1 MYHIKNMKLDKENTK
16 QIIKIVV
23 IAIVLLVALL
33 NIEPVWNVCK
43 TFLSILSPF
52 ICGLAI
58 AFILNIFM
66 RFYEEKLFKTKKK
79 RKNNSKEITQ
89 SEKNNQ
95 SNNIMTKASNNV
107 INKTNLE
114 KENKQNKDNKNG
126 KRVVSIALSIITIV
140 AVVTIIMLLIIPQFV
155 EIIKNLIINMP
166 TYLESLKD
174 WAIDLTQR
182 VPEINNFIQNIQID
196 TEALKNGLMNISK
209 GVLDVTINQVSGL
222 VSGIVNFFIAIVFA
236 VYILANKEGLK
247 VQAKE
252 FIYARIPEERADY
265 ILKVSI

>member
-1 MYHIKNMKLDKENTK
+1 MKLDKENTK

-126 KRVVSIALSIITIV
+126 KRVV
-140 AVVTIIMLLIIPQFV
+140 F
-155 EIIKNLIINMP
+155 
-166 TYLESLKD
+166 
-174 WAIDLTQR
+174 
-182 VPEINNFIQNIQID
+182 
-196 TEALKNGLMNISK
+196 
-209 GVLDVTINQVSGL
+209 INQNKKNIPD
-222 VSGIVNFFIAIVFA
+222 IVCER
-236 VYILANKEGLK
+236 ILENPK
-247 VQAKE
+247 
-252 FIYARIPEERADY
+252 YERPFQ
-265 ILKVSI
+265 I